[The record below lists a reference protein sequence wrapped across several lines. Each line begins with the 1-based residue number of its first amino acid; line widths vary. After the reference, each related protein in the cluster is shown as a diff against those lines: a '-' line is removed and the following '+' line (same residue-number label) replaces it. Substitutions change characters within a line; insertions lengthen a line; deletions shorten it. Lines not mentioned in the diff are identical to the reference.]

1 MGWHSKV
8 NWGNIGHRAK
18 FSGDQSSIPSI
29 AENMLRGFVAIGGVK
44 IWLFPLHWLLALTT
58 ACTTVQ
64 AVTKQM
70 QCDATVLV
78 YLDNQ
83 VLRRS

>member
-29 AENMLRGFVAIGGVK
+29 AENMLRGFVAIGGG
-44 IWLFPLHWLLALTT
+44 
-58 ACTTVQ
+58 
-64 AVTKQM
+64 
-70 QCDATVLV
+70 
-78 YLDNQ
+78 
-83 VLRRS
+83 